1 VYENQPVNK
10 PEMKNDEIRIAVQQH
25 FKIIDK
31 LFRKIIIDF
40 ATEDIREFRREIKKL
55 RSFLRLLNFESSSEY
70 PLRITKKLKTF
81 YGYIGIIRNL
91 QLNLKN
97 IDGYYKS
104 ATGRIPGSYIRK
116 IEREIQYWKAN
127 TKTFMDVDSN
137 FYNDEEIM
145 LTELPDKL
153 TKTSVQRFL
162 QYVFH
167 ELDVLAKHSD
177 DDEVLHSIRKL
188 IQDIVYNLPYIH
200 NFKLTVPIGFD
211 DEKTLLCIEL
221 LETFRD
227 RCVELVLLKT
237 YYDDDY
243 SIEEK
248 RLLEQIGKILQEEKQ
263 QIKCEIYSSLNSLQL
278 TPEKIKSVS
287 FSQAACH

>member
-1 VYENQPVNK
+1 
-10 PEMKNDEIRIAVQQH
+10 MKNDEIQTVVKQH

-40 ATEDIREFRREIKKL
+40 NTEDIREFRLEIKKL
-55 RSFLRLLNFESSSEY
+55 RSFLRLLNFESASGH

-81 YGYIGIIRNL
+81 YGYTGIIRNL

-97 IDGYYKS
+97 IDGYYENK
-104 ATGRIPGSYIRK
+104 TGRIPGSYIRK
-116 IEREIQYWKAN
+116 IEKEMQYWKAN
-127 TKTFMDVDSN
+127 TKTFMDLDSN

-145 LTELPDKL
+145 LAELPDKL

-167 ELDVLAKHSD
+167 ELNVLVKHSD

-200 NFKLTVPIGFD
+200 NYKITAPNGFD
-211 DEKTLLCIEL
+211 DEKNALLCIEL

-227 RCVELVLLKT
+227 RCIELVLLKT

-248 RLLEQIGKILQEEKQ
+248 RILEQIEHKWQEEKQ
-263 QIKCEIYSSLNSLQL
+263 QAKTEIYSSLNSLQL
-278 TPEKIKSVS
+278 IPEKINSVS
-287 FSQAACH
+287 FGEAVYH